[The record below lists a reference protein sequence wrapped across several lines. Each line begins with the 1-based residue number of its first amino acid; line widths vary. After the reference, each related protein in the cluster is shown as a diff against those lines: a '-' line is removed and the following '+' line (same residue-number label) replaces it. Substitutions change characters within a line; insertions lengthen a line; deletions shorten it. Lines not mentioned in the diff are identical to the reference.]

1 MLYSGTRSFRQTSAY
16 LFSIG
21 WSFPHVPFTLA
32 KLDHKQF
39 LDGSLVI
46 HVFASSC
53 VLLAC
58 RRPSPSPATVTGL
71 VLEGLHCACC
81 PVSSTCPNYFH
92 HARADWRSPFPY
104 HLKHP
109 CGDLILSSLPCRKP
123 SVACFQF
130 PSEILNPR
138 LTKILSLR
146 QQELTYCT
154 TSHQPLPLIFR
165 QGLVM

>member
-1 MLYSGTRSFRQTSAY
+1 MSLRLPVCCWPAGGPLLRLPRSLAWFWRVCTVFVV
-16 LFSIG
+16 LC
-21 WSFPHVPFTLA
+21 PLPVLTTLTTPVLTEA
-32 KLDHKQF
+32 HP
-39 LDGSLVI
+39 SL
-46 HVFASSC
+46 
-53 VLLAC
+53 
-58 RRPSPSPATVTGL
+58 
-71 VLEGLHCACC
+71 
-81 PVSSTCPNYFH
+81 N
-92 HARADWRSPFPY
+92 

-130 PSEILNPR
+130 PSEILNPW